1 MHRISVEQTKANYI
15 LSGNWMLHQLWLYME
30 GSIHFLI
37 FHAHFFIFSYICV
50 FIRIWN
56 KQRWCK
62 YILIIRDNAM
72 QRTFPMHQ
80 RFEQKIKENSS
91 NEAHQTKPIPIM
103 LNLLQKTEL
112 IFEFHLL
119 HLNIFFDEVTT
130 SNNHLICEDTMQLL
144 LCTQDTIRKSN
155 G

>member
-15 LSGNWMLHQLWLYME
+15 LSGNRMLHQLWLYME

-37 FHAHFFIFSYICV
+37 FHAYFFIFSYICV
-50 FIRIWN
+50 FISIWS
-56 KQRWCK
+56 KQRPSI

-72 QRTFPMHQ
+72 QRTFLMHQ
-80 RFEQKIKENSS
+80 RVEQKIKAKSS

-119 HLNIFFDEVTT
+119 HLNIFF
-130 SNNHLICEDTMQLL
+130 
-144 LCTQDTIRKSN
+144 
-155 G
+155 